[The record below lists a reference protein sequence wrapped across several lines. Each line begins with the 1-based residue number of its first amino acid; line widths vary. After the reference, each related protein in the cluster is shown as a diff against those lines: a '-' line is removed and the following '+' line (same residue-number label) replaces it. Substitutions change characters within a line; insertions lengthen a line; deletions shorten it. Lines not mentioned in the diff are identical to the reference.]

1 MQERLEN
8 MRVIGGIYR
17 HRKLYWPS
25 DSSIRPTKD
34 RIREAI
40 FSSLGPLDNM
50 SFLDLFSG
58 SGAMGIEAISR
69 GSNDVVFVDINL
81 NAIKCIKENL
91 KSLDISKGYKV
102 IISDYEDAL
111 NDFKEEKRKFDV
123 IFLDP
128 PYKEGRYE
136 EIISFVLDNNLLL
149 DNGIIVAES
158 DKPLNVDESLF
169 SKVKIHKYGEI
180 LVAFLRR

>member
-17 HRKLYWPS
+17 HRKLLWPS

-50 SFLDLFSG
+50 SFLDLFGG

-69 GSNDVVFVDINL
+69 GSNDVTFVDNNL

-91 KSLDISKGYKV
+91 KSLDISNGYKV
-102 IISDYEDAL
+102 LVSDYESAL
-111 NDFKEEKRKFDV
+111 NDFKENGVKFDV

-136 EIISFVLDNNLLL
+136 EIIHFVLDNNLLL
-149 DNGIIVAES
+149 DNGIIVTES
-158 DKPLNVDESLF
+158 DKPINIDESLF
-169 SKVKIHKYGEI
+169 NKVKVHKYGDI
-180 LVAFLRR
+180 LVTFLRR